1 MSLSE
6 DESRDSRWR
15 RPSVVFIPWN
25 VNCHWSL
32 ILMEWNPFQFPF
44 RFSCRLPGG
53 GVFSDLSYLLHLG
66 RMPVLYYVPFLGSNR
81 PDFRVACVAGDQS
94 TNTSKNGMAE
104 TVIAAVS
111 SSACSDCPMKNF
123 VLRKISRRRKGTDGQ
138 SPERC
143 PSYCRIRCAWYR
155 LSSMDRS
162 CRLSR
167 FGV

>member
-25 VNCHWSL
+25 VNRHWSL

-44 RFSCRLPGG
+44 RLSCRLPGG
-53 GVFSDLSYLLHLG
+53 ILRSFISAASWQNAGFVLCSIPWVKQAGLSRCLRGWRSIDKYVEKWDGGDGHCCRLL
-66 RMPVLYYVPFLGSNR
+66 V
-81 PDFRVACVAGDQS
+81 
-94 TNTSKNGMAE
+94 GMQR
-104 TVIAAVS
+104 
-111 SSACSDCPMKNF
+111 CPMKNF